1 MKNEELLNESTEQN
15 AGKAAEQSGAV
26 ADPAEDTAQQET
38 QTQTQTPNEEPV
50 GPSKDETIAS
60 LKTRLIQSETRS
72 IAKEYG
78 VTEKKLPYVVE
89 LVKVANIDPDNEDA
103 AQMIRAAVEKV
114 LDDIPEL
121 KMQPIVGTG
130 SAGNFPRRSLEPQAS
145 TQQQV
150 AAAMARG
157 RR

>member
-1 MKNEELLNESTEQN
+1 MKNEELLSESTEQ
-15 AGKAAEQSGAV
+15 SGVV
-26 ADPAEDTAQQET
+26 ADPVEDTVQQET
-38 QTQTQTPNEEPV
+38 QTQANTPNEEPV
-50 GPSKDETIAS
+50 EPSKDETIAS
-60 LKTRLIQSETRS
+60 LKTRLVQSEARS

-89 LVKVANIDPDNEDA
+89 LAKVANIDPDSEDA
-103 AQMIRAAVEKV
+103 AQLIRAAVEKV

-121 KMQPIVGTG
+121 KMRSIVGTG
-130 SAGNFPRRSLEPQAS
+130 SAGNFPRRSTEPQTS

-150 AAAMARG
+150 AAALARG

>member
-1 MKNEELLNESTEQN
+1 MKNEELLNESTEQDT
-15 AGKAAEQSGAV
+15 GKAAEQSGVV
-26 ADPAEDTAQQET
+26 ADPAEDTAQQEA
-38 QTQTQTPNEEPV
+38 QTQAHSSNEEPV
-50 GPSKDETIAS
+50 EPSKDETIAS

-89 LVKVANIDPDNEDA
+89 LAKVASIDPDSEDA
-103 AQMIRAAVEKV
+103 AQLIRAAVEKV

-121 KMQPIVGTG
+121 KMHPIVGTG
-130 SAGNFPRRSLEPQAS
+130 SAGNFPRRSMPQDS
-145 TQQQV
+145 MEQQI
-150 AAAMARG
+150 AAVIARG

>member
-1 MKNEELLNESTEQN
+1 MKNEELLNESTEQDT
-15 AGKAAEQSGAV
+15 GKAAEQSGVV
-26 ADPAEDTAQQET
+26 ADPAEDTAQQEA
-38 QTQTQTPNEEPV
+38 QTQAHSSNEEPV
-50 GPSKDETIAS
+50 EPSKDETIAS

-89 LVKVANIDPDNEDA
+89 LAKVANIDPDSEDA
-103 AQMIRAAVEKV
+103 AQLIRAAVEKV

-130 SAGNFPRRSLEPQAS
+130 SAGNFPRRSMPQDS
-145 TQQQV
+145 MEQQI
-150 AAAMARG
+150 AAVIARG